1 MKELIVLIFAV
12 SFISANAQN
21 IGLYSNKESDKV
33 QFAVREIETVM
44 KEKGLDFNSY
54 SNSKSG
60 KMMGDQV
67 KIVLISKNEK
77 VAEESIKRAG
87 IKNVAGLKDEG
98 FIIHITGKDQK
109 TIYVLGYDEAGTMYG
124 GLEVAEIIKVKGI
137 DAVQNQLQNP
147 YMKVRGTKFN
157 IPLDMRSPTYTEPS
171 DAAQK
176 NMGEMWNF
184 EFWKEYIDNLAR
196 YRYNLIS
203 LWNMHPFPSMVKV
216 PEYPDIALND
226 VRKSTGD
233 WKENYSLNGWGFD
246 APEIMKSFEV
256 LKKMTIEEKIDFWR
270 RVMAYGKQRNVRFY
284 VVTWNI
290 FVYGTEGK
298 YGITDKP
305 DNPVTT
311 DYFRK
316 SIKQMVL
323 TYPDLAG
330 IGLTTGENMYDFTA
344 TQKEEWAFATYG
356 QGVLDALKEQPGR
369 KIDFIHRQH
378 QTQAKEIT
386 SIFKDVMKNEN
397 INFVFSFKYA
407 QAHVYSSVN
416 QVFHQE
422 FVKDIQGENLKTL
435 WTLRND
441 DSFYFRWGAPDFVR
455 DFIKNIPYDVSEGF
469 YYGSDQYVWGREFLD
484 KYSDGPQELEIVKH
498 WYQWMCWGRLGYNPD
513 IGNDRFI
520 DNIKYRF
527 PSVNAQEM
535 FNAWQSAS
543 MIYPLVTG
551 FHWGALD
558 FQWYIESGQSTPDI
572 ANTPSGYHDV
582 NRFITLPPHKGT
594 GYISIPVYTKAFV
607 TGSKIEG
614 ETPLQVADKI
624 IQNSEFALKWAD
636 AQSQE
641 MNRELR
647 ITIDDI
653 KTMARLGKN
662 YGHKIRGATYLSLF
676 RETLQR
682 EWYNK
687 AIEELNMSA
696 GYWRHYAAS
705 GLANY
710 NNPLWTN
717 RVGYV
722 DWRENFNWSLFDVIA
737 NGAQP
742 NLPSMQPTAGG
753 TILEAE
759 ASDFKISGIKNELK
773 GYTGTG
779 YLETKVGDARHHVM
793 WSYNAPESGSYILE
807 FRFTLKRE
815 QIFLSPVVINGKRV
829 LDIEF
834 WNTGNPGNWVWERVT
849 VKLEKGENTI
859 SISPEGFVLLDHL
872 NIIKNFSTSQQTD
885 LVSKWDTIRPLANYS
900 SLPNPN

>member
-1 MKELIVLIFAV
+1 MKALMLLLFTV
-12 SFISANAQN
+12 SFISANAKN
-21 IGLYSNKESDKV
+21 IILYSNKNSGKV
-33 QFAVREIETVM
+33 QFAASEIELVF
-44 KEKGLDFNSY
+44 KDKGIGFVSY
-54 SNSKSG
+54 SNSESE
-60 KMMGDQV
+60 
-67 KIVLISKNEK
+67 KIRADHVNILLITLNEK
-77 VAEESIKRAG
+77 VTSGIIEKAG
-87 IKNVAGLKDEG
+87 IKNVADLRDEG
-98 FIIHITGKDQK
+98 FLIHISGEGQK
-109 TIYVLGYDEAGTMYG
+109 SIYVLGYDESGTMYG

-137 DAVQNQLQNP
+137 DALQNQLQNP

-171 DAAQK
+171 DAAQN
-176 NMGEMWNF
+176 NMAEMWNF

-216 PEYPDIALND
+216 PEYPEVALND
-226 VRKSTGD
+226 VRRSTGN

-256 LKKMTIEEKIDFWR
+256 LKKMTIDEKIDFWR
-270 RVMAYGKQRNVRFY
+270 KVMAYGKQRNVKFY
-284 VVTWNI
+284 IVTWNI
-290 FVYGTEGK
+290 FVYGIDGK

-305 DNPVTT
+305 DNQVTT

-330 IGLTTGENMYDFTA
+330 IGLTTGENMYDYTA
-344 TQKEEWAFATYG
+344 TQKEEWAYATYG
-356 QGVLDALKEQPGR
+356 QGVLDALKEQTGR

-416 QVFHQE
+416 QVFHQD

-441 DSFYFRWGAPDFVR
+441 DNFYFRWGAPDFVR

-484 KYSDGPQELEIVKH
+484 KFTDGPRELEIVKH
-498 WYQWMCWGRLGYNPD
+498 WYQWMCWGRLGYNPNM
-513 IGNDRFI
+513 GNDRFI
-520 DNIKYRF
+520 DVIQSRF

-535 FNAWQSAS
+535 FTAWQSAS
-543 MIYPLVTG
+543 MIYPFVTG

-558 FQWYIESGQSTPDI
+558 FQWYIESGQSTPFI

-594 GYISIPVYTKAFV
+594 GYISIPDYTKAFLSG
-607 TGSKIEG
+607 TKIEG

-624 IQNSEFALKWAD
+624 IQNSERAIKWTD
-636 AQSQE
+636 EQSME
-641 MNRELR
+641 MNCELR

-662 YGHKIRGATYLSLF
+662 FGHKIRGATYLSLF

-687 AIEELNMSA
+687 AIDELNTSA

-710 NNPLWTN
+710 YNPLWTN

-722 DWRENFNWSLFDVIA
+722 DWRENFNWALFDVIG
-737 NGAQP
+737 NGGQV
-742 NLPSMQPTAGG
+742 NLPSMQPTTGG
-753 TILEAE
+753 IILEAE
-759 ASDFKISGIKNELK
+759 SADFMISVLNSDLAGF
-773 GYTGTG
+773 TGTG
-779 YLETKVGDARHHVM
+779 YLETKVGDAKHQVK
-793 WSYNAPESGSYILE
+793 WTYSAPESGSYILE
-807 FRFTLKRE
+807 FRYTLKRE
-815 QIFLSPVVINGKRV
+815 QIFLSPVVVNSKKAC
-829 LDIEF
+829 DIEF
-834 WNTGNPGNWVWERVT
+834 WNTGNAGDWVWERVT
-849 VKLEKGENTI
+849 VKLIKGENTI
-859 SISPEGFVLLDHL
+859 GISPEGFVLLDHL
-872 NIIKNFSTSQQTD
+872 NIIKN
-885 LVSKWDTIRPLANYS
+885 
-900 SLPNPN
+900 